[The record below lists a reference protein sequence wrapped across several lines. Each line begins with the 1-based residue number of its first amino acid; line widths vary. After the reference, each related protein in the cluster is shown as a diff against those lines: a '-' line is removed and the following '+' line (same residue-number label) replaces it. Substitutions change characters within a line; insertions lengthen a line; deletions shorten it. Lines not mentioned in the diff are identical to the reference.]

1 MADLIQF
8 RGDTASRWASV
19 NPVLAEREIG
29 LVTDSKGQFKV
40 GDGVSKWNDL
50 PLWGFDGN
58 LEQSSGTSETSVMSQ
73 KAVTEL
79 VSNLFT
85 LSTDAEIEQMNTSG
99 SWVENM
105 VYYTAE

>member
-58 LEQSSGTSETSVMSQ
+58 LVQSSGTSETSVMSQ

-85 LSTDAEIEQMNTSG
+85 LSTDADIEQMNANG

>member
-8 RGDTASRWASV
+8 RGDTASRWASI

-29 LVTDSKGQFKV
+29 LVTDSKGQFKI

-58 LEQSSGTSETSVMSQ
+58 LVQSSGTSETSVMSQ

-79 VSNLFT
+79 VSNLFI
-85 LSTDAEIEQMNTSG
+85 LSTDTDIEQMNASG

>member
-8 RGDTASRWASV
+8 RGDTALRWASI

-29 LVTDSKGQFKV
+29 LVTDSKGQFKI

-50 PLWGFDGN
+50 SLWGFDGN
-58 LEQSSGTSETSVMSQ
+58 LVQSSGTSETSVMSQ

-79 VSNLFT
+79 VSNLFIQ
-85 LSTDAEIEQMNTSG
+85 STDTEIEQMNTSG
-99 SWVENM
+99 SWIENM